1 MVLGVE
7 SLSSEDIKF
16 ISDTEICRSV
26 SSLCFFGSF
35 IFLISH
41 EFGITDS
48 FINWIPS
55 TAAPIVLALLGIG
68 LRVIAIDRFLRMARQ
83 RDYEA
88 KRPSYDE

>member
-1 MVLGVE
+1 L
-7 SLSSEDIKF
+7 
-16 ISDTEICRSV
+16 
-26 SSLCFFGSF
+26 

-48 FINWIPS
+48 FLNWIQS
-55 TAAPIVLALLGIG
+55 LAAPIVLALLGIG

-88 KRPSYDE
+88 KQPSYDE